1 MTPSLHVSTPS
12 PRAKRKRPI
21 VNMNVSGGVKQG
33 RTSDSSPV
41 NGAARSVRT
50 TKAAGNFATNSKLVG
65 SRVARDFHGTIHFG
79 TVKKY
84 LSSANSARWAVQYDD
99 GDADDIN
106 QRELKRAMEL
116 YNRKKSEDVVH
127 VNQHDGWDFGEV
139 DNLSLHVLSPQKPI
153 GLPQIALEETIEFLW
168 EKGLLPFEY
177 SKNMAAV
184 VDDWDEYQIFYW
196 HEGSGGGTAIV
207 SHRSHPEVKVRVK
220 WRLARRRR
228 RRKVSEQ
235 GLFVQ

>member
-1 MTPSLHVSTPS
+1 
-12 PRAKRKRPI
+12 
-21 VNMNVSGGVKQG
+21 
-33 RTSDSSPV
+33 
-41 NGAARSVRT
+41 
-50 TKAAGNFATNSKLVG
+50 
-65 SRVARDFHGTIHFG
+65 
-79 TVKKY
+79 
-84 LSSANSARWAVQYDD
+84 
-99 GDADDIN
+99 
-106 QRELKRAMEL
+106 MEF

-127 VNQHDGWDFGEV
+127 GASQHDGWDFGEV
-139 DNLSLHVLSPQKPI
+139 DNLSLHVLSLQKPI

-207 SHRSHPEVKVRVK
+207 SHRSHPEVKARVK
-220 WRLARRRR
+220 WRLARGRR

-235 GLFVQ
+235 GLFVQWVFGFVTPALCSTQQLFPHPCCRPIF